1 MYGLYIMTNLNDA
14 IAGFEERGFMIIK
27 EALVGA
33 DLNRIEKCIKDF
45 VAKHKIAD
53 HDSYLRESNIME
65 KDPGFWPL
73 INNEPIFGCVKKILC
88 DKPRLMTSEL
98 LIRQAHDDD
107 PVSWHDDGPASPSY
121 RELATPPP
129 LMQLKVGYFLSDC
142 HEENMGN
149 LAVVPGSHKFKNSP
163 LANLDHIDGM
173 QQVLLNKGDVIIFH
187 NALWHRV
194 MENTKGVI
202 RKNIYIAYCLP
213 WMAPMDRS
221 SSSDFLRSSLPEDK
235 LEVLLDF
242 DEPSRNYEL
251 KEKIFREGLKGGL
264 KATIKNYA
272 IMFKRR
278 MKKLKRN
285 LIGEN
290 LW

>member
-1 MYGLYIMTNLNDA
+1 MKNLNKALESFD
-14 IAGFEERGFMIIK
+14 EQGFMVI
-27 EALVGA
+27 ESV
-33 DLNRIEKCIKDF
+33 LNDVELSRIEDCIDGF
-45 VAKHKIAD
+45 VDGHKIAD
-53 HDSYLRESNIME
+53 HDSYLRESNLME

-73 INNEPIFGCVKKILC
+73 INNEPIFGCVKKLLC
-88 DKPRLMTSEL
+88 EKPRLMTSEL
-98 LIRQAHDDD
+98 LIRQADDDD
-107 PVSWHDDGPASPSY
+107 PVAWHDDGPGSPSY
-121 RELATPPP
+121 REIATPPP

-142 HEENMGN
+142 HEEDMGN
-149 LAVVPGSHKFKNSP
+149 LAVVPGSHKFDKPPEQGYNF
-163 LANLDHIDGM
+163 IDGM
-173 QQVLLNKGDVIIFH
+173 QQVLLKKGDVIIFH

-194 MENTKGVI
+194 MENKKGVV

-221 SSSDFLRSSLPEDK
+221 ASSDFLRSALPQDK
-235 LEVLLDF
+235 LDVLLDF

-251 KEKIFREGLKGGL
+251 KEKVFREGLKGGF
-264 KATIKNYA
+264 KATVKNYS

-278 MKKLKRN
+278 LKKLKRN